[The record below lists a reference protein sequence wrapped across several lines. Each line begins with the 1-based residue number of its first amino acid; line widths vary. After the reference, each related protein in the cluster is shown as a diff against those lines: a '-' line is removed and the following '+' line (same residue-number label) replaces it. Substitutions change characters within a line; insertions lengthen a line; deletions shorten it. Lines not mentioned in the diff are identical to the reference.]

1 MSKLFILPRNTYD
14 TKLNPFFASD
24 SNEYHTVRGLQT
36 PPPFKTPV
44 VAGSSFRLHNKYG
57 IAELGYHCRYL
68 PQILLFKNWEG

>member
-1 MSKLFILPRNTYD
+1 MSKLFILPRNTYH

-24 SNEYHTVRGLQT
+24 SNECRRTSN
-36 PPPFKTPV
+36 PPPFTTPV

-57 IAELGYHCRYL
+57 IAELGYHCRYF